1 MNADV
6 MSQLA
11 QSTLPGDPAMTS
23 GDDGD
28 STARAPSVV
37 ALPEPG
43 DVGMELVAPD
53 VSLAPVNTAMMSWDE
68 EILLEWW
75 QVRHRFFVFLSC
87 LLRQL
92 HFFRNWCFNMI
103 VV

>member
-1 MNADV
+1 MALICTSVYSSLLFCSHAGTENVNADV

-75 QVRHRFFVFLSC
+75 QVRA
-87 LLRQL
+87 QL
-92 HFFRNWCFNMI
+92 
-103 VV
+103 